1 MNDCQAVA
9 TQTTISQPELM
20 RHYASIVAENT
31 KIDPALYEQYN
42 VKRGLRNADGTGVL
56 VGLSTVG
63 SVIGYAVV
71 EQDKHPIEGR
81 LIYRGIDVPEIIA
94 GCQKEK
100 RLGFEETAYLLIF
113 GRLPTR
119 AELQEFNNVLD
130 SVRELPTGF
139 KEDVILHS
147 PSPDIMNKLARCILS
162 AYAYDPNPDDISCEN
177 VLRQCLELVAR
188 FPTYIAYGYH
198 AKAHY
203 FQHESLFLHNP
214 VAGKSTAETFLM
226 LLRPDSAYTALEAE
240 ILDLCLILHAEHG
253 GGNNSTFTNHV
264 VTSTHTDTYSAMA
277 ASVLSLK
284 GPLHGGANL
293 QVERMMAD
301 IRENV
306 KDWTDEDNVADYLGK
321 ILAKQ
326 AFDKK
331 GLIYGLGHAV
341 YTLSDPRTVILREK
355 AKELAAISGNE
366 EIFNLYQT
374 VERLGPELFRASRN
388 HKTGLCVNVD
398 FYSGLV
404 YRMLGIPSELFTP
417 LFAMARITG
426 WSAHRLEEL
435 LCGGKI
441 IRPAYKSI
449 TPKNPFIPIDN
460 R

>member
-1 MNDCQAVA
+1 M
-9 TQTTISQPELM
+9 S
-20 RHYASIVAENT
+20 RYAAIVAENT
-31 KIDPALYEQYN
+31 KIDPALYEKYN

-63 SVIGYAVV
+63 SVIGYVV
-71 EQDKHPIEGR
+71 EEQDKVPIEGK

-94 GCQKEK
+94 GCQREK
-100 RLGFEETAYLLIF
+100 RLGFEETAFLLLF
-113 GRLPTR
+113 GKLPAR
-119 AELQEFNNVLD
+119 SELQDFNTMLD
-130 SVRELPTGF
+130 GVRALPHGF
-139 KEDVILHS
+139 KEDAILRS

-162 AYAYDPNPDDISCEN
+162 SYAYDPTPDDIGCEN
-177 VLRQCLELVAR
+177 VLRQCLALIAR
-188 FPTYIAYGYH
+188 FPTFIAYGYQ

-203 FQHESLFLHNP
+203 FRNESLFLHNP
-214 VAGKSTAETFLM
+214 VEGKSTAETFLM
-226 LLRPDSAYTALEAE
+226 LMRPDSAYTALEAE

-277 ASVLSLK
+277 ASVLALK

-301 IRENV
+301 IQANV
-306 KDWTDEDNVADYLGK
+306 KDWTNEGAVADYLNK

-341 YTLSDPRTVILREK
+341 YTLSDPRTAILREK
-355 AKELAAISGNE
+355 ARELAANSDKA
-366 EIFNLYQT
+366 EIFALYQT

-388 HKTGLCVNVD
+388 LKNGLCVNVD

-404 YRMLGIPSELFTP
+404 YTMLGIPAELYTP
-417 LFAMARITG
+417 LFAMARIAG

-449 TPKNPFIPIDN
+449 APRRNFIPIDI